1 MTIKNINNIG
11 LVVVKEYSLFDN
23 KVYLGHTINNPD
35 LILIDGHGLM
45 RNKNQII
52 NYISVIKPQTWR
64 SDTKK
69 KEALIFYNK
78 VLSDMISYER
88 DTKIDYILGKNQFDP
103 TLAC

>member
-1 MTIKNINNIG
+1 
-11 LVVVKEYSLFDN
+11 
-23 KVYLGHTINNPD
+23 VYLGHTINNPD

-52 NYISVIKPQTWR
+52 NYISVIKMVEQKNRKPQTWR

-78 VLSDMISYER
+78 VLLDMISYER